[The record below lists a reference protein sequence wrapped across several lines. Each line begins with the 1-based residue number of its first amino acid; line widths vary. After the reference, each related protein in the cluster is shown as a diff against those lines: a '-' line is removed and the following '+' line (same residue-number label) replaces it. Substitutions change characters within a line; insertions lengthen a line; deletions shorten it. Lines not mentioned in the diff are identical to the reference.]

1 MRFRALPV
9 LLAGAFLLSCGESSR
24 EGVTLWHALGG
35 PLGVTLRSIIE
46 DFNTTTGF
54 RIQPVFMGNYATLSQ
69 KLMAAAVA
77 RKLPVA
83 GQVYESWTSELR
95 EAGKLVPVG
104 SRFLPDSILEDIFPP
119 FLKANTWDDTLW
131 TFPFNKSVPVLYYNR
146 ALFDSLG
153 LSPPR
158 TWEEFRDLA
167 RRLTVDQNGD
177 GVPERWGT
185 AFPVDVWLFTC
196 ILYQQGG
203 KIFDG
208 DRVAVADA
216 PGVRALSFLK
226 SLLDEKVAY
235 LASGY
240 SHQDDFAV
248 GRVAMVF
255 GTIVSYQFL
264 KDRLTFPLGV
274 APLPQVDPEH
284 PITVMAG
291 TNLALFSGHPDSAY
305 RTVREFLRFFLQP
318 DVQVRWVLGTGYLPL
333 RRSVLDHPGLQKLFQ
348 DVPGMREAMLQV
360 EYAVTEP
367 RDPVWFTARRYL
379 STEGLEPALRGVL
392 SPEAALTRV
401 ARMIQVE
408 LQRRLLLAARP

>member
-1 MRFRALPV
+1 MSRRP
-9 LLAGAFLLSCGESSR
+9 LAGMVFLALLTCRATPQTGI
-24 EGVTLWHALGG
+24 TLWHALGG
-35 PLGVTLRSIIE
+35 PLGVTLRDIARNFHRTSG
-46 DFNTTTGF
+46 T
-54 RIQPVFMGNYATLSQ
+54 RIQLVFMGNYATLSQ

-104 SRFLPDSILEDIFPP
+104 RDFLPDSVMEDIFPP
-119 FLKANTWDDTLW
+119 FLQANTWGDTLW

-146 ALFDSLG
+146 ALFDSLD
-153 LSPPR
+153 LVPPR
-158 TWEEFRDLA
+158 TWTEFVALA
-167 RRLTVDQNGD
+167 RKFTRDADGD
-177 GVPERWGT
+177 GQPERWGT
-185 AFPVDVWLFTC
+185 AFPVDVWLFVC
-196 ILYQQGG
+196 ILYQMGG

-208 DRVAVADA
+208 DRVAVADP
-216 PGVRALSFLK
+216 PGVRALALLK
-226 SLLDEKVAY
+226 DLLDENVAY

-264 KDRLTFPLGV
+264 KDKLTFPLGV
-274 APLPQVDPEH
+274 APIPQVDPEH

-291 TNLALFSGHPDSAY
+291 TNLALFAGHPDSAY
-305 RTVREFLRFFLQP
+305 QAVRDFLRFFLEP

-333 RRSVLDHPGLQKLFQ
+333 RRSVLDHPDLQGLFHQ
-348 DVPGMREAMLQV
+348 VPGMREAMLQV
-360 EYAVTEP
+360 TYAVTEP

-392 SPEAALTRV
+392 SPEASLQRA

-408 LQRRLLLAARP
+408 MNRRKILARKP

>member
-1 MRFRALPV
+1 MSRKP
-9 LLAGAFLLSCGESSR
+9 LLGTVFLVFLSCGTGSSPDI
-24 EGVTLWHALGG
+24 TLWHALGG
-35 PLGVTLRSIIE
+35 PLGVTLRNIVQ
-46 DFNTTTGF
+46 DFN
-54 RIQPVFMGNYATLSQ
+54 RAAESPIRLVFMGNYATLSQ
-69 KLMAAAVA
+69 KIMAAAVA

-104 SRFLPDSILEDIFPP
+104 SGFLPDSVLADIFPP
-119 FLKANTWDDTLW
+119 FLEANTWDDTLW

-153 LSPPR
+153 LAPPR
-158 TWEEFRDLA
+158 TWAEFVDLA
-167 RRLTVDQNGD
+167 HQLTLDADGD
-177 GVPERWGT
+177 GKPERWGT
-185 AFPVDVWLFTC
+185 AFPVDVWLFVC
-196 ILYQQGG
+196 ILYQMGG
-203 KIFDG
+203 RIFEG
-208 DRVAVADA
+208 DRVAVADS
-216 PGVRALSFLK
+216 PGVQALSLLK
-226 SLLDEKVAY
+226 GLLDAKVAY

-264 KDRLTFPLGV
+264 KDKLAFPLGV
-274 APLPQVDPEH
+274 APIPQVDPGR

-291 TNLALFSGHPDSAY
+291 TNLALFAGHPDSAY
-305 RTVREFLRFFLQP
+305 PTVREFLRFFLRP

-333 RRSVLDHPGLQKLFQ
+333 RRSVLDHPGLQELFRE
-348 DVPGMREAMLQV
+348 VPGMREAMLQV
-360 EYAVTEP
+360 TYAVTEP

-392 SPEAALTRV
+392 SPEASLKRA

-408 LQRRLLLAARP
+408 LDRRKLLVRKP